1 MSTWLNMVPTVNP
14 MVGTSRARFAGSRG
28 GQENYSIDGISVN
41 SHQANSLGAMMG
53 FMESFE
59 EARLDSTNNS
69 AEYGTVGQY
78 SMISK
83 SGSNQLHGSA
93 FDYYASAA
101 LSARNPFSLTRQSFV
116 RHSPGTSVSG
126 PVYIPGVYNGT
137 NRTFF
142 FFSYETYQGSTTQDL
157 LNPTVPP
164 VPWRGGDFSGIA
176 GTPVK
181 DPFASGALFPNNTI
195 PASRLNPAAMKLQNL
210 YWPTPNFGNPNLLQS
225 QNYRALFPHAFDPSY
240 YLVPRIDHR
249 FTDKW
254 FLFGRMTW
262 KTATVNNVVD
272 GNLPTLG
279 LRHQDWL
286 NRGAAVSST

>member
-1 MSTWLNMVPTVNP
+1 MRRVDVRLEIGAVDTKVSVTAGATLIETETPRIGDTKSANLLSTLPLNTRSMSTWLNMVPTVNP

-126 PVYIPGVYNGT
+126 PVYIPGVYNGR

-142 FFSYETYQGSTTQDL
+142 FFSYET
-157 LNPTVPP
+157 
-164 VPWRGGDFSGIA
+164 
-176 GTPVK
+176 
-181 DPFASGALFPNNTI
+181 
-195 PASRLNPAAMKLQNL
+195 
-210 YWPTPNFGNPNLLQS
+210 
-225 QNYRALFPHAFDPSY
+225 
-240 YLVPRIDHR
+240 
-249 FTDKW
+249 
-254 FLFGRMTW
+254 
-262 KTATVNNVVD
+262 
-272 GNLPTLG
+272 
-279 LRHQDWL
+279 
-286 NRGAAVSST
+286 